1 MELRSHRLSWRFCAA
16 LYPLNSDNPGR
27 FSKTALAISTVIGII
42 LSIPLGL
49 VLGGPGGMFV
59 GPPVALLAIPLL
71 FVLVGARSGMWWASG
86 AGLPVL
92 VVRDGE
98 VRGRLRPVYA
108 DEKKAFDPN
117 YRTWWDFTLPA
128 DELLAV
134 RVARSDRAPKHEMIA
149 LDLPTRLRDE
159 LLNRPELAKL
169 TKRFQDEVDTPAA
182 WAAGAMYPPGRRSA
196 AVHALV
202 SALREAGAPMENSGH

>member
-1 MELRSHRLSWRFCAA
+1 MELRSRRLSWRFCAT

-27 FSKTALAISTVIGII
+27 FSKTALAISTVIGVI

-49 VLGGPGGMFV
+49 VLAGPGGMFV

-108 DEKKAFDPN
+108 DEKRAFDPN
-117 YRTWWDFTLPA
+117 DPTWWDFTLPA
-128 DELLAV
+128 EELLAV
-134 RVARSDRAPKHEMIA
+134 RVTQSGRRRYDTIA
-149 LDLPTRLRDE
+149 LDLPTTLRDE

-169 TKRFQDEVDTPAA
+169 TERLQAETGTPAA
-182 WAAGAMYPPGRRSA
+182 WIAGAMYPPGRRSSA
-196 AVHALV
+196 IRDLVNALC
-202 SALREAGAPMENSGH
+202 EAGAPMKSSGH